1 MLLKIMNEKWSEL
14 NIEDWFVDVHH
25 FSLSQSENP
34 SPSIEIFVSYCD
46 KARLKGQDAR
56 TVERGLE
63 VVRYVKNGITPSAA
77 IRIAWESYPL
87 VKA

>member
-1 MLLKIMNEKWSEL
+1 MNEKWSEL

-46 KARLKGQDAR
+46 KGILKVRMLVQLKGD
-56 TVERGLE
+56 
-63 VVRYVKNGITPSAA
+63 
-77 IRIAWESYPL
+77 
-87 VKA
+87 